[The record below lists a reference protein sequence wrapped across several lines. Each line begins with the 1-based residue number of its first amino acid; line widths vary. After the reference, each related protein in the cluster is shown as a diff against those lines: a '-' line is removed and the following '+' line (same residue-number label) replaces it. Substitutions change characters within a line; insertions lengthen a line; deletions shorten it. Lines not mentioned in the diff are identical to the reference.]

1 MINVSV
7 LTDGERGI
15 TPEGRS
21 NALLTR
27 YGRVLK
33 PPPGVYN
40 RVSEAMEP
48 VTSHSEREWIL
59 VGMAERCAAR
69 GYEATSVDDVCE
81 AAGVSRA
88 SFDDLFPDQAEC
100 LAATVEAAIAQ
111 AQRAVGAAISPQQ
124 SWPANLRDGAA
135 ALLGFFAA
143 RPTLAHVL
151 LIEAQPA
158 GGRAAVLAESARA
171 ELLVLLERG
180 HEHAAEEIPASAA
193 RGALAG
199 AESLIAR
206 QLAAGDAAN
215 LAAITPDVVYMLAVP
230 FLGVGEA
237 QRLTV
242 GANRRRH
249 LRAVA

>member
-1 MINVSV
+1 M
-7 LTDGERGI
+7 
-15 TPEGRS
+15 
-21 NALLTR
+21 
-27 YGRVLK
+27 K
-33 PPPGVYN
+33 PLPGVYN

-59 VGMAERCAAR
+59 VGMAGRCAAL
-69 GYEATSVDDVCE
+69 GFEATSVDDVCE
-81 AAGVSRA
+81 AAGVSRE
-88 SFDDLFPDQAEC
+88 SFDDLFADRAEC

-111 AQRAVGAAISPQQ
+111 AQRAVGEAISPQQ
-124 SWPANLRDGAA
+124 SWAANLRDGAA
-135 ALLGFFAA
+135 ALLRFFAA
-143 RPTLAHVL
+143 RPALAHVL

-158 GGRAAVLAESARA
+158 GGRAADLAESARA
-171 ELLVLLERG
+171 ELLALLERG
-180 HEHAAEEIPASAA
+180 HEHATEEIPASAA

-199 AESLIAR
+199 AEALIAR
-206 QLAAGDAAN
+206 QTAAGDAAN

-237 QRLTV
+237 QRLAA